1 MDCVLYFASLRDG
14 RALLASCCALTAA
27 FVALRVWIASH
38 IEFAAFVTL
47 FSEGLK
53 FFQKLLPVPI
63 EDLASPLGRVAFS
76 FEEGPTILLMGLWTV
91 ARGTECI
98 AGRVGAG
105 TMEMLLAQPVR
116 RIAVVGSHTA
126 ATLTGIAAI
135 SAAAWGGA
143 ALGTAVS
150 KFDAPPN
157 VSQLAPA
164 AVNYVGLGLF
174 IAGAATLVSA
184 LARSRSQAV
193 GLVIGLYVVELTL
206 MIMGRLSHQFEWLRW
221 LTILTAYEPTMLTLG
236 LVREPAVHWPL
247 FWTYNGWLFGLGAAL
262 LAAAAVIFCRRDV
275 PAPL

>member
-1 MDCVLYFASLRDG
+1 MDRVLYFASLRDG
-14 RALLASCCALTAA
+14 AALLASCCALTTL

-76 FEEGPTILLMGLWTV
+76 FEEGPTLLLMGLWTI

-116 RIAVVGSHTA
+116 RLSVVASHTA
-126 ATLTGIAAI
+126 GTLTGVAAIAAT
-135 SAAAWGGA
+135 AWLGA
-143 ALGTAVS
+143 ALGTAIS
-150 KFDAPPN
+150 KFDAPPAA
-157 VSQLAPA
+157 SQLAPA
-164 AVNYVGLGLF
+164 AVNYLGLGVF
-174 IAGAATLVSA
+174 IAGAATFVSA

-193 GLVIGLYVVELTL
+193 GLVIGFYVVQLTL
-206 MIMGRLSHQFEWLRW
+206 MIMGRLSTEFAWLER
-221 LTILTAYEPTMLTLG
+221 LTILSAFEPTLLAIG
-236 LVREPAVHWPL
+236 LVRDPATHWPL
-247 FWTYNGWLFGLGAAL
+247 FWMYNGWLFGLGAL
-262 LAAAAVIFCRRDV
+262 MLAAATAIFCRRDV